1 MRSFVGGQLRRF
13 ETHAQFPVL
22 EFLALLFKY
31 TFLQTRT
38 ESFYACLEAWNT
50 CMDYIATA
58 LGNRRTEGLR
68 ILERCLDIV
77 LDCSR
82 ICCWLDEHESRKKHI
97 FIRYHQALLSLVT
110 ELLSRIQLQSGKHRL
125 GDLDDTTLDDDDETE
140 WKQFLR
146 ISIETVM
153 KAAEL
158 IPDDVLRILVRFL

>member
-1 MRSFVGGQLRRF
+1 MYWIVHEFVVGWMSMKA
-13 ETHAQFPVL
+13 E
-22 EFLALLFKY
+22 
-31 TFLQTRT
+31 
-38 ESFYACLEAWNT
+38 
-50 CMDYIATA
+50 
-58 LGNRRTEGLR
+58 
-68 ILERCLDIV
+68 
-77 LDCSR
+77 
-82 ICCWLDEHESRKKHI
+82 KKHI

-158 IPDDVLRILVRFL
+158 IPDDVLRILVRFLLFSWNG